1 VHDFL
6 AYFPAAVALVL
17 FYVAMRMGWRRETA
31 HVLLAL
37 GVLVAGTR
45 ISGATGIWGLL
56 FWPLT
61 FTGTC
66 WALARGTRPAKARPP
81 REQQQAPDDDYV

>member
-6 AYFPAAVALVL
+6 AFFPAMAAAVL
-17 FYVAMRMGWRRETA
+17 FYVALRMGWRRETA

-37 GVLVAGTR
+37 AVLVAGSR
-45 ISGATGIWGLL
+45 ISGATGVWGLL

-61 FTGTC
+61 FVGTC
-66 WALARGTRPAKARPP
+66 WALARGTRPAKPRPAP
-81 REQQQAPDDDYV
+81 QPDVPDDDYV